1 MMPETTEPCRSCA
14 KRAKA
19 VLEIVDRR
27 RIPLPTV
34 IRGHLEKTAANL
46 DQPRRISVRQTNN
59 TKEA

>member
-1 MMPETTEPCRSCA
+1 MPKPCRPCA

-34 IRGHLEKTAANL
+34 IRGHMEKTAASL
-46 DQPRRISVRQTNN
+46 DQPPRISVRQTTN
-59 TKEA
+59 TEET